1 MIDTMSVL
9 NTQGLHNIFDNVTD
23 IEALI
28 GINTLESD
36 VWARLEEQGKI
47 SLSWGTVSSL
57 STPYGEE
64 LINNSHL
71 AVLRVSNLTYTHRNQ
86 QATYASYNL
95 HLL

>member
-1 MIDTMSVL
+1 MIDAMSVL

-36 VWARLEEQGKI
+36 VWARLGEQGKI

-57 STPYGEE
+57 STPMGK
-64 LINNSHL
+64 S
-71 AVLRVSNLTYTHRNQ
+71 
-86 QATYASYNL
+86 
-95 HLL
+95 